1 MSVVLFLF
9 YFFQIS
15 MKPAKETNM
24 FYPTDKIR
32 ISEDKIGKHYIPEY
46 WYEIDIAILHIWDD

>member
-1 MSVVLFLF
+1 
-9 YFFQIS
+9 
-15 MKPAKETNM
+15 M